1 MSQTNQQAIIGL
13 EKNFFSVSGIVR
25 FQPKYF
31 ITKTNKKPYLVF
43 SVQQPQVSY
52 KTKKPYFSS
61 YQIITFKE
69 ELVTDFVT
77 RTKQFEVEITGNV
90 SIENYTKDN
99 KPISVVKLIGN
110 GFKIVKETED
120 PFIVPKWEAIETDQK
135 TPNKLDGDMK
145 LVESKL
151 SNLK

>member
-1 MSQTNQQAIIGL
+1 
-13 EKNFFSVSGIVR
+13 
-25 FQPKYF
+25 
-31 ITKTNKKPYLVF
+31 
-43 SVQQPQVSY
+43 
-52 KTKKPYFSS
+52 
-61 YQIITFKE
+61 
-69 ELVTDFVT
+69 LVTDFVT

-99 KPISVVKLIGN
+99 KPVSVIKLIGN

-120 PFIVPKWEAIETDQK
+120 PFVVPKWEAIETDQK